1 MNVEIPDQKL
11 HCFMF
16 RRPWP
21 MLSEWKWSTWPA
33 VGSRFSSFYLPL
45 LSFALSRKF
54 VSMFSSLLVHFRQV
68 SSSFNPV
75 NHRRR
80 RQWQE
85 PIATRFKHA
94 KGWWDD
100 DACSRAWNGE
110 LMAAWQRMRELWNIF
125 SRVFTCC
132 QATNQT
138 LFPAVKRN
146 KQVRRVYGLTSDW
159 LCD

>member
-1 MNVEIPDQKL
+1 MNVEIPHQKL

-110 LMAAWQRMRELWNIF
+110 LMAAWQRMKELWNIF
-125 SRVFTCC
+125 SRVVS
-132 QATNQT
+132 NQT